1 VGQEEGK
8 MTAKDLFYIS
18 YRNLTRN
25 KVRSGLTMLG
35 VIIGVAS
42 VIGMVAVT
50 QGTRAI
56 VQEQIGNLGANM
68 IVIFPRQL
76 LFGGVRTESAPA
88 MTLEDA
94 EAIRRDVPF
103 VNYVSPF
110 VSTGFQALYT
120 NRNRLSVITGVT
132 PDFQYIRN
140 WNVLKGHFFSEKD
153 VRLTAN
159 VCVLGK
165 TAVDQLFGLEDPIGK
180 TILLKH
186 VPFQVIGIM
195 APKGQTAFGQDQ
207 DDMILAPVTTVMRK
221 LAGVTKIS
229 LIFVSVTNPRVAD
242 LVIEQINSLLRQRGR
257 LSPKQE
263 DSFQIKNV
271 TEIIEVA
278 AKTAQVFS
286 ILLALVASI
295 SLIVGGIGIM
305 NIMLVSVTERT
316 KEIGIRMAIG
326 ATPGDILKQFLVESL
341 SMSLLGGIIGIG
353 IGLLTTSLLSYIF
366 HFNAKVSL
374 IYVAISFIFSG
385 LVGVIFGMYPA
396 YKASRLRPVEALR
409 HE

>member
-1 VGQEEGK
+1 
-8 MTAKDLFYIS
+8 MTTKDLFYIS
-18 YRNLTRN
+18 YRNLTKN

-50 QGTRAI
+50 QGTRTI
-56 VQEQIGNLGANM
+56 VEEQISNLGANM

-76 LFGGVRTESAPA
+76 LFGGVRSESAPLL
-88 MTLEDA
+88 TIEDA

-103 VNYVSPF
+103 VTFVSPF
-110 VSTGFQALYT
+110 ISGGFQAVYT
-120 NRNRLSVITGVT
+120 NRNRSSVITGVT

-140 WNVLKGHFFSEKD
+140 WNVLEGHFFSEKD
-153 VRLTAN
+153 VRLTVN

-165 TAVDQLFGLEDPIGK
+165 TVVNQLFGLEDPIGK
-180 TILLKH
+180 TVLLKH
-186 VPFQVIGIM
+186 VPFRVIGTM
-195 APKGQTAFGQDQ
+195 TPKGQTAFGQDQ

-221 LAGVTKIS
+221 LAGETHIS
-229 LIFVSVTNPRVAD
+229 LIFVSVTHPQVAD
-242 LVIEQINSLLRQRGR
+242 LVIEQMQSLLRQRGR
-257 LSPKQE
+257 LLSNQE
-263 DSFQIKNV
+263 DGFQIKNV

-286 ILLALVASI
+286 LLLALVASI
-295 SLIVGGIGIM
+295 SLLVGGIGIM

-326 ATPGDILKQFLVESL
+326 ATPSDILRQFLVESL

-353 IGLLTTSLLSYIF
+353 LGLLATTLLCYIF
-366 HFNAKVSL
+366 HFTTKVSL
-374 IYVAISFIFSG
+374 LYVAISFIFSG
-385 LVGVIFGMYPA
+385 LVGVLFGMYPA

>member
-1 VGQEEGK
+1 
-8 MTAKDLFYIS
+8 MTARDLFYMS

-35 VIIGVAS
+35 IIIGVAS

-50 QGTRAI
+50 QGTRTI
-56 VQEQIGNLGANM
+56 VQEQISNLGANM

-76 LFGGVRTESAPA
+76 LFGGVRTESAPSL
-88 MTLEDA
+88 TLEDA
-94 EAIRRDVPF
+94 EAIRRQVPF
-103 VNYVSPF
+103 VTFVSPF
-110 VSTGFQALYT
+110 ISVGFQAVYT
-120 NRNRLSVITGVT
+120 NRNRLSVITGIT

-140 WNVLKGHFFSEKD
+140 WSVAKGHFFSEKD
-153 VRLTAN
+153 VRLAAN
-159 VCVLGK
+159 VCLLGN
-165 TAVDQLFGLEDPIGK
+165 TVVDQLFGLEDPIGK

-195 APKGQTAFGQDQ
+195 TPKGQTAFGQDQ

-221 LAGVTKIS
+221 LAGVTHIS
-229 LIFVSVTNPRVAD
+229 LIFVSVTNPQIAD
-242 LVIEQINSLLRQRGR
+242 LVIEQINALLRQRGR
-257 LSPKQE
+257 LSPSQE

-278 AKTAQVFS
+278 SKTAQVFS

-326 ATPGDILKQFLVESL
+326 ATPGDILRQFLVESM

-353 IGLLTTSLLSYIF
+353 IGMLATATLSYLL
-366 HFNAKVSL
+366 HFTTRVSML
-374 IYVAISFIFSG
+374 YVAISFIFSG
-385 LVGVIFGMYPA
+385 LVGILFGMYPA

>member
-1 VGQEEGK
+1 

-50 QGTRAI
+50 QGTRTI
-56 VQEQIGNLGANM
+56 VEEQISNLGANM

-76 LFGGVRTESAPA
+76 LFGGVRSESAPLL
-88 MTLEDA
+88 TIEDA

-103 VNYVSPF
+103 VTFVSPF
-110 VSTGFQALYT
+110 ISVGLQAVYT
-120 NRNRLSVITGVT
+120 NRNRSSVITGVT

-140 WNVLKGHFFSEKD
+140 WNVLEGHFFSEKD
-153 VRLTAN
+153 VRLTVN

-165 TAVDQLFGLEDPIGK
+165 TVVNQLFGLEDPIGK
-180 TILLKH
+180 TVLLKH
-186 VPFQVIGIM
+186 VPFRVIGTM
-195 APKGQTAFGQDQ
+195 TPKGQTAFGQDQ

-221 LAGVTKIS
+221 LAGETHIS
-229 LIFVSVTNPRVAD
+229 LIFVSVTSPQVAD
-242 LVIEQINSLLRQRGR
+242 LVIEQMQSLLRQRGR
-257 LSPKQE
+257 LLSNQE
-263 DSFQIKNV
+263 DGFQIKNV

-286 ILLALVASI
+286 LLLALVASI

-326 ATPGDILKQFLVESL
+326 ATPSDILRQFLVESL

-353 IGLLTTSLLSYIF
+353 LGLLATTLLCYIF
-366 HFNAKVSL
+366 HFTTKVSL
-374 IYVAISFIFSG
+374 LYVAISFIFSG
-385 LVGVIFGMYPA
+385 LVGVLFGMYPA